1 VISSLQPRR
10 PHVRPS
16 PLALAALALALA
28 LATAPAYGAAASA
41 PKQTKSSGLAETLRK
56 YRERTSTTKA
66 GTTGAHAP
74 GATPPTTTYAPSGGA
89 AAPPAAATTTTAT
102 GATTTTPAT
111 TTPAPATT
119 APATPAQPPATSK
132 AKASRGH
139 RLSTGAIVVVALAA
153 LLVLGCLAWAL
164 ARNRAFD
171 PPWLLTL
178 RHASAEAGFRASS
191 TWSELLDWARL
202 GR

>member
-10 PHVRPS
+10 PHVRLS
-16 PLALAALALALA
+16 LLALLALAALALGSAA
-28 LATAPAYGAAASA
+28 AYGATASA
-41 PKQTKSSGLAETLRK
+41 PKQTNSSGLAETLRK
-56 YRERTSTTKA
+56 YRERTSTTRA

-74 GATPPTTTYAPSGGA
+74 GATTPTTTSSWCPLPP
-89 AAPPAAATTTTAT
+89 PPATATTTTST
-102 GATTTTPAT
+102 GATTTTPPAT

-119 APATPAQPPATSK
+119 APATPAQPAATSK

-139 RLSTGAIVVVALAA
+139 RLSSGAIVVVALAA
-153 LLVLGCLAWAL
+153 LLVLGCLAWAI
-164 ARNRAFD
+164 ARNRAFE